1 MTPTNN
7 ITKLVETWELI
18 ILIAEHQTYIN
29 YEHTHNTNKQYYE
42 IARNMRTNT
51 INRRTSN
58 TYEF

>member
-18 ILIAEHQTYIN
+18 ILIAEQKTYMN

-42 IARNMRTNT
+42 IARNMRTNN
-51 INRRTSN
+51 INR
-58 TYEF
+58 